1 MTMLT
6 TKRLI
11 GLATAGVL
19 AATAVPAMAQVTAGS
34 QEVGAYVGEAFGD
47 DLSDRK
53 INGRTPEL
61 DDDLTYGLRY
71 GYHFTD
77 AWGLELSLGQT
88 NTSVTG
94 LSTRDID
101 LDLTTFDVDA
111 VYHFNPGSRFVPY
124 VLAGIG
130 YASADLDRPITGTVN
145 GGGPVRISDDNGFTL
160 NAGVGAKYFITDTV
174 SLRLDARYRYLD
186 KVIDRYDDS
195 LNTFETTFG
204 VGFQF

>member
-1 MTMLT
+1 ML

-11 GLATAGVL
+11 GLATIGTL
-19 AATAVPAMAQVTAGS
+19 ALTDVPAMAQVTAGS
-34 QEVGAYVGEAFGD
+34 QEVHAYVGAAFGD

-71 GYHFTD
+71 GYNFTD

-94 LSTRDID
+94 LPTRDID
-101 LDLTTFDVDA
+101 LDLTTLDVDA
-111 VYHFNPGSRFVPY
+111 VYHFNPSSRFVPY

-130 YASADLDRPITGTVN
+130 YASADLERPITGTLN

-195 LNTFETTFG
+195 LNTFETTLG

>member
-1 MTMLT
+1 MLT

-11 GLATAGVL
+11 GLATVGALSV
-19 AATAVPAMAQVTAGS
+19 AAVPAMAQVTAGS
-34 QEVGAYVGEAFGD
+34 QEVSAYVGEAFGD
-47 DLSDRK
+47 DVSDRK

-61 DDDLTYGLRY
+61 DDDLTFGLRY
-71 GYHFTD
+71 GYNFTD
-77 AWGLELSLGQT
+77 ALGLELSLGRT

-94 LSTRDID
+94 LATRDID

-111 VYHFNPGSRFVPY
+111 VYHFNPSSRFVPY

-130 YASADLDRPITGTVN
+130 YASADLDRPIGV
-145 GGGPVRISDDNGFTL
+145 GAVRVSDDNGFTL

>member
-1 MTMLT
+1 MMMLT
-6 TKRLI
+6 KQSLI
-11 GLATAGVL
+11 GLATIGAL
-19 AATAVPAMAQVTAGS
+19 SATAVPAMAQVTAGS
-34 QEVGAYVGEAFGD
+34 QEVSAYVGEAFGD
-47 DLSDRK
+47 DVSDRT
-53 INGRTPEL
+53 IDGRTPEL
-61 DDDLTYGLRY
+61 DDDVTYGLRY
-71 GYHFTD
+71 GYNFTD

-88 NTSVTG
+88 NTAVTG
-94 LSTRDID
+94 LPTRDID

-111 VYHFNPGSRFVPY
+111 VYHFNPSSRFVPY

-130 YASADLDRPITGTVN
+130 YASADLDRPIGV
-145 GGGPVRISDDNGFTL
+145 GPVRVDDDNGFTL

-186 KVIDRYDDS
+186 KIVDRYDDS